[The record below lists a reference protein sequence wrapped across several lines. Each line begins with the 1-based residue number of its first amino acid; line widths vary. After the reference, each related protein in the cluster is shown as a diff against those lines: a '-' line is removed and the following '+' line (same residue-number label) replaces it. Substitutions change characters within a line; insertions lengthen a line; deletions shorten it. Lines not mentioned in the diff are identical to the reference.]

1 MNSETFP
8 QRLPRRSVW
17 ARLRERAQYGLFTYE
32 LLRRIHR
39 RTGFCVYPY
48 SIYFAT
54 LAELSKREAVPEK
67 ELGLELRLLDTED
80 AELVAEIAAKRGQP
94 LSQYL
99 ERARSRLQ
107 HEICMVALVDGEF
120 AGYYWANT
128 HACLDPITRTPLFPL
143 ASNEAYLAY
152 LYVAPQYRGS
162 RIAGALSIATR
173 RVLADQGRN
182 RFYYIISPLNISSRR
197 HAARAGGRILER
209 RLLLGVSRVCAL
221 DVRLGLSCGGLE
233 TPLIRA
239 SRAG

>member
-1 MNSETFP
+1 M
-8 QRLPRRSVW
+8 
-17 ARLRERAQYGLFTYE
+17 
-32 LLRRIHR
+32 
-39 RTGFCVYPY
+39 
-48 SIYFAT
+48 
-54 LAELSKREAVPEK
+54 AELSKREAVPEK

-107 HEICMVALVDGEF
+107 HEICMVTLVDGEF

-182 RFYYIISPLNISSRR
+182 RFYYIISQRDSVLPRR
-197 HAARAGGRILER
+197 RNRLQLRLR
-209 RLLLGVSRVCAL
+209 RVPPPPWQ
-221 DVRLGLSCGGLE
+221 
-233 TPLIRA
+233 T
-239 SRAG
+239 SRARLILTQFTIQVEKTR